1 MQKISEKASTLRLY
15 LIISDFYCVESALNS
30 SKLCLSSKFFLKDY
44 KHSLITCRYNIQ
56 IRERQGGD
64 FLKGKEKSISRSE
77 LVVMKVLWKEGCCP
91 ASRVIDQVAKQSDWH
106 FRTVKTLLRNLVAK
120 GFVGYEVD
128 ERDSRVYYYMPLID
142 EEQYLQQERQLF
154 LHLYYGG
161 DRSSLLAGFLRDGE
175 LSAAEAEKLRRML
188 GASAEEE

>member
-1 MQKISEKASTLRLY
+1 M
-15 LIISDFYCVESALNS
+15 
-30 SKLCLSSKFFLKDY
+30 
-44 KHSLITCRYNIQ
+44 
-56 IRERQGGD
+56 QGGD

-77 LVVMKVLWKEGCCP
+77 LVVMNVLWREGRCP
-91 ASRVIDQVAKQSDWH
+91 ASRVVDQVAKHSDWH

-128 ERDSRVYYYMPLID
+128 AQDSRIYYYTPLVD
-142 EEQYLQQERQLF
+142 EEQYLQQERQQF

-161 DRSSLLAGFLRDGE
+161 DRSSLLAGFLQDGK

-188 GASAEEE
+188 NSSAEEE